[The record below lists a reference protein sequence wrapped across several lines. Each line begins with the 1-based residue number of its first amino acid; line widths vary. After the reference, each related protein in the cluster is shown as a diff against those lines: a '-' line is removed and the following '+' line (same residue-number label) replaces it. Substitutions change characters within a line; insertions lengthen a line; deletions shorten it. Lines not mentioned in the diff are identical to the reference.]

1 MSFKNSRKEKIS
13 NKEKKKKEGFVGN
26 IKEGLTNGKGKGKGK
41 GGSKGK
47 NAASSPWAAF
57 TSASVYVIIIMWVL
71 FPFYSWQLQIIF
83 DQAKCAELNPVD
95 CPLPYKQKARPY
107 CPNGNCKESVSG
119 PDSLNAIIS
128 FFTQTLQQIYEII
141 TGMAWIKVDEAITH
155 MEKSIAEKTGETSIA
170 GKTGGGADPNQIGG
184 GVNQSTRKGMIWSNT
199 LEDPYGAAVDIA
211 EQALHNSLG
220 SDHKSEK
227 NARCCDYFKEF
238 ADLEQIEKCTPGFS
252 IFDVQPFKSIFPKD
266 FGWPYTYLF
275 NGPKTDADGNVE
287 KNGNDPVMTDT
298 RYDPN
303 GSPDES
309 SPKRWVGAWFAK
321 TQQRSWSASR
331 NIWSMILMFFYPFL
345 SEELD
350 NIEVELRLKKFIME
364 LEKLQATTKSNEE
377 KTSLEKEMPIV
388 GEKGRSFGRSL
399 GTATASYGKE
409 RRESKQKCSEDCQT
423 KLKDIIEK
431 FKGIAKKF
439 KDKFKFDEKTGKFR
453 GGKDKV
459 RKKLFKIMRD
469 HITDAEKEVKKSK
482 QNHPGLICGRG
493 KNLEQ
498 RKGCKLGT
506 ESSNKNGG
514 AGTVVGR
521 RLVSGVVGAASAA
534 VKVPGSIA
542 RGVYSAAN
550 ATGEGIVKADKWAK
564 GELMNKKIDNIYLD
578 FYVAAIKPPE
588 HGRTKSGKEETSS
601 IARFFN
607 PFGGDTRYWMRYL
620 ITWYLPILT
629 MILLMVSVFTGFWF
643 TAISSINRYSN
654 FILPFLGGI
663 WVALANMFAQPTSLF
678 FYMLFGGSSANKK
691 SKKCPYDS
699 GVYQMRKNMKQYFGL
714 NLYITIA
721 IIVTQLGAA
730 LISAGNKTIGM
741 ILSIIFPAYTLLV
754 LIIKL
759 FHYLWNLS

>member
-83 DQAKCAELNPVD
+83 DQAKCAELDPVD

-155 MEKSIAEKTGETSIA
+155 MEKSIAKKSGDN
-170 GKTGGGADPNQIGG
+170 KTGGGADHNQIGG

-199 LEDPYGAAVDIA
+199 LGDPYGAAVDIA

-275 NGPKTDADGNVE
+275 NGPKTDADGNVQE
-287 KNGNDPVMTDT
+287 EGGNPVMTDT

-331 NIWSMILMFFYPFL
+331 NIWSMILMYFYPFL

-350 NIEVELRLKKFIME
+350 NIEVEMRLKKFIME

-377 KTSLEKEMPIV
+377 KTKKEKQRTMVGDSLT
-388 GEKGRSFGRSL
+388 G
-399 GTATASYGKE
+399 SYGKE

-423 KLKDIIEK
+423 KLKEIIENFK
-431 FKGIAKKF
+431 KIAKNFKGQ
-439 KDKFKFDEKTGKFR
+439 FKFDEKTGKFR

-459 RKKLFKIMRD
+459 RKKLFGLMKN
-469 HITDAEKEVKKSK
+469 HITAAEKKVKNSK
-482 QNHPGLICGRG
+482 EKNPGLICRNDRG

-506 ESSNKNGG
+506 ESSNIKGG
-514 AGTVVGR
+514 AISVLGNR
-521 RLVSGVVGAASAA
+521 FVSGAKAAAKA
-534 VKVPGSIA
+534 LVKVPGSIA
-542 RGVYSAAN
+542 RGAEAAGM

-678 FYMLFGGSSANKK
+678 FYMLFGGSSANKQ